1 MFLRC
6 QLTEHNTA
14 WRRSPHSVRA
24 VMTESSVRPCSVKLY
39 STVTGVVANTCRIIN
54 SFCSRP
60 FNSFDNMRGAMPP
73 TARCS
78 SRNRIVPSVRKVD
91 KIKSFHLPPTI
102 SRVSLIGRR
111 FLALRRQRSLIF
123 SNKGGLPVCG
133 PLFVIKAVV
142 KRHRPC
148 IM

>member
-1 MFLRC
+1 M
-6 QLTEHNTA
+6 
-14 WRRSPHSVRA
+14 
-24 VMTESSVRPCSVKLY
+24 
-39 STVTGVVANTCRIIN
+39 
-54 SFCSRP
+54 
-60 FNSFDNMRGAMPP
+60 
-73 TARCS
+73 
-78 SRNRIVPSVRKVD
+78 PSVRKVD
-91 KIKSFHLPPTI
+91 KIKSFNIPPTI

-148 IM
+148 IMQIVSWPLKLAGLESLFFTVEDRISAGKHKRLVSKVSYLFVKY